1 MSYQNDIERLTDIN
15 IQKVLNDSIEEII
28 YKLTGLNVSS
38 KIYQESLVENPF
50 ERNFIIEINN
60 NGKSFITKINIE
72 DIPDGYKIHYF
83 INKIKEQHPQLF
95 I

>member
-1 MSYQNDIERLTDIN
+1 MTYQNVLERLTDIN
-15 IQKVLNDSIEEII
+15 IQKVLNDSIEEVI

-38 KIYQESLVENPF
+38 KIYQDSNIINPF
-50 ERNFIIEINN
+50 ERNFTIEINN
-60 NGKSFITKINIE
+60 NGKYFITKINIE
-72 DIPDGYKIHYF
+72 DIPEGHKIPYF